1 MLDTLLFVVFPY
13 AALLLAVLV
22 GIHRY
27 TYDRYSYSSYSSQ
40 FLESGQLFWASV
52 PWHYG
57 IVLIL
62 LAHIAAAL
70 FPGLWGAL
78 VGETGRLYALEVTG
92 LALGFTVVVGMG
104 LLIVRRLV
112 NPRVR
117 VVTSAM
123 DWVVLAV
130 LLLQAA
136 SGVYVALVY
145 RWGSVWYLH
154 TAVPWLWSLAAFKP
168 QVGYIATLP
177 TVAKFHMFNAFLLVA
192 LFPFS
197 RLVHLLSVPFSYL
210 WRPWQVVVWN
220 RRDGVAE
227 RV

>member
-13 AALLLAVLV
+13 AALLLAVLGGV
-22 GIHRY
+22 YRY
-27 TYDRYSYSSYSSQ
+27 LDDRYSYSSYSSQ
-40 FLESGQLFWASV
+40 FLESGQLFWASA

-62 LAHIAAAL
+62 GAHILAAL
-70 FPGLWGAL
+70 FPGFWGAL

-92 LALGFTVVVGMG
+92 LALGFTVVVGIAM
-104 LLIVRRLV
+104 LIVRRVV
-112 NPRVR
+112 NPRVK
-117 VVTSAM
+117 VVTSTM
-123 DWVVLAV
+123 DWLVLAF
-130 LLLQAA
+130 LLLQVA
-136 SGVYVALVY
+136 SGVFIALIY
-145 RWGSVWYLH
+145 RWGSLWYLH
-154 TAVPWLWSLAAFKP
+154 TAVPWLWSLALFKP
-168 QVGYIATLP
+168 QVKYIAALP
-177 TVAKFHMFNAFLLVA
+177 TLAKFHIFNAFLLVA